1 MESGATKDKTVA
13 REGYLSK
20 RGHVVTNWKMRYFVL
35 KAEGGTCT
43 LQYYKSAQLEGGPQ
57 GSIDLRGATLDAPRY
72 DDPKTKWF
80 SFSVQE
86 AKIGTKAGKIYPLR
100 CLSLKDKTAW
110 TAALSVDIKIA
121 SSSTAAQCTISS
133 EKAASSKKNPDEDQK
148 SAAAS
153 PRNTNANDEKPPESP
168 QGTIP
173 SNGSS
178 EKSNSAKLRKGQ
190 SARHIVR
197 PKESDASVV
206 RPGARTAATSNP
218 SGVRRAG
225 RSPDPSTS
233 NRLRAHSPPKPKSCL
248 IPEPSCSASPLP
260 PPPHFKPHPATQPQA
275 QGHASAPLQLP
286 LGWAQAAT
294 PEKKTYY
301 YHAATGTTRCPS
313 SRICPF

>member
-1 MESGATKDKTVA
+1 MESAATKDKTVA

-20 RGHVVTNWKMRYFVL
+20 RGHVMPNWKMRYFVL

-86 AKIGTKAGKIYPLR
+86 AKIGTKAGTIYPLR
-100 CLSLKDKTAW
+100 CLSLEDKTAW
-110 TAALSVDIKIA
+110 AAALSVDIKIA
-121 SSSTAAQCTISS
+121 SNSTAAQSTISS
-133 EKAASSKKNPDEDQK
+133 GNPASSKGIPDEDK
-148 SAAAS
+148 KAAAAS
-153 PRNTNANDEKPPESP
+153 PRKTNASDEKPPESP
-168 QGTIP
+168 QGTKP
-173 SNGSS
+173 SSGSNNNGS
-178 EKSNSAKLRKGQ
+178 EKNKLRKGQ
-190 SARHIVR
+190 PARHIVR

-206 RPGARTAATSNP
+206 RPGARTAEASNP

-233 NRLRAHSPPKPKSCL
+233 HRQRGHSPPKPKNCL
-248 IPEPSCSASPLP
+248 IPEPSCTASPLP
-260 PPPHFKPHPATQPQA
+260 PPPPHSKPHPATQPQA
-275 QGHASAPLQLP
+275 QGHASPPPQLP
-286 LGWAQAAT
+286 LGWAQAST

-301 YHAATGTTRCPS
+301 YHAATGTTRYLS
-313 SRICPF
+313 S